1 LSSDALSPEEARRML
16 GVPERG
22 PRVGWVGRLSQ
33 EKAPDVA
40 VRVLAA
46 MRHAE
51 ARLSVVGTGPM
62 HESAV
67 TLARTLGVTDRVSWH
82 GYVGGVG
89 RLLSAFDALLVTSW
103 TEGTPISLLEAMAA
117 GVPVVSTAV
126 GGIPDVVG
134 PDEARLAPAGDVAS
148 LAKALD
154 DTLEDPA
161 AARARASAAKR
172 RLETHFAV
180 APWVERHREI
190 YREALE
196 GLASKD

>member
-1 LSSDALSPEEARRML
+1 
-16 GVPERG
+16 
-22 PRVGWVGRLSQ
+22 
-33 EKAPDVA
+33 
-40 VRVLAA
+40 
-46 MRHAE
+46 
-51 ARLSVVGTGPM
+51 
-62 HESAV
+62 
-67 TLARTLGVTDRVSWH
+67 
-82 GYVGGVG
+82 
-89 RLLSAFDALLVTSW
+89 
-103 TEGTPISLLEAMAA
+103 MAA

-134 PDEARLAPAGDVAS
+134 PHEARLAPAGDVAS

-154 DTLEDPA
+154 DTLEDAVAAQARA
-161 AARARASAAKR
+161 AAAKH